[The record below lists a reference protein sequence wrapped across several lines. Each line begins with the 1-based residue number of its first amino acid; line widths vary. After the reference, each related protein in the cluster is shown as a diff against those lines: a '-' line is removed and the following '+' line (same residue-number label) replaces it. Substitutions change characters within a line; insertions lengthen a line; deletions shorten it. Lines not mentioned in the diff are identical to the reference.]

1 MRIGIYA
8 YGPCTITLDAAVTLT
23 RFSRDGAHPEFELGP
38 GTVSLAAGIY
48 RIVSAEHITVVGSLS
63 CDLFV
68 SLNDSAPWPDPAV
81 TFGRF
86 RSTFPE
92 VSYAAL
98 RPFFEMTSI
107 AVAKSPRMTKV
118 AICAYAPATV
128 AVDQPVVVTRYPG
141 NSPTDDFKAGPGKVQ
156 LTAGLYRIY
165 ADSAVQVT
173 CDTNS
178 DIVFTIEEK
187 GGPPPLLATLGRFAP
202 AFPTVTAPDLERFFP
217 LVERG
222 LDLSFGAPTKAHTA
236 VNSR

>member
-141 NSPTDDFKAGPGKVQ
+141 SSPSDDFKAGPGKMQ
-156 LTAGLYRIY
+156 LAPGIYRIY
-165 ADSAVQVT
+165 LDAPLAVT
-173 CDTNS
+173 CDVNS
-178 DIVFTIEEK
+178 DVVTITGKEI
-187 GGPPPLLATLGRFAP
+187 PQVSSNLGRFAP